1 MNRTQVKTLI
11 KVDIK
16 FVTDVQTGEPRI
28 WSEGADN
35 AILKAE
41 VNEKETFGILFDL
54 LGKYFVKANMELS
67 GGEQHVQVGPWSITS
82 TTVWEGTVTGGTFK
96 GQNINPQLE
105 MTRVIK
111 DGDSIQ
117 VALDAAITQTAVT
130 PTVGCCVIA

>member
-1 MNRTQVKTLI
+1 MHRTQVKTLI

-16 FVTDVQTGEPRI
+16 FVTDVRTGEPRI
-28 WSEGADN
+28 WSEGAGN
-35 AILKAE
+35 AIFKAE
-41 VNEKETFGILFDL
+41 VNEKETFGVLFDL

-67 GGEQHVQVGPWSITS
+67 GGEQHAQFGSMSVKS

-96 GQNINPQLE
+96 GQNINPELE

-117 VALDAAITQTAVT
+117 VALDAAMTQKATVT
-130 PTVGCCVIA
+130 HGCCVIA

>member
-1 MNRTQVKTLI
+1 MHRTQVKTLI

-16 FVTDVQTGEPRI
+16 FVTDVRTGEPRI
-28 WSEGADN
+28 WSEGAGN

-41 VNEKETFGILFDL
+41 VNEKETFGVLFDL

-67 GGEQHVQVGPWSITS
+67 GGEQHAQVGSMSVKS

-96 GQNINPQLE
+96 GQNINPELE

-117 VALDAAITQTAVT
+117 VALDAAMTQKATVT
-130 PTVGCCVIA
+130 HGCCVIA

>member
-28 WSEGADN
+28 WFEGAN
-35 AILKAE
+35 ATGILMAE
-41 VNEKETFGILFDL
+41 VNEKETFGVLFDL
-54 LGKYFVKANMELS
+54 VGKYVVKTYMELS
-67 GGEQHVQVGPWSITS
+67 GGIQQVAGLYSV

-96 GQNINPQLE
+96 GQDINPQLE

-111 DGDSIQ
+111 DGGSIQ
-117 VALDAAITQTAVT
+117 VTLDAASTHTLTQTT
-130 PTVGCCVIA
+130 TVGCCVIA